1 MPTNTG
7 RRPGGCAG
15 GAASA
20 RLVWLGHATVL
31 LDVCGA
37 RILTD
42 PVLRRR
48 VAHLVRHG
56 AVPAL
61 PDRLDAILVSHLHL
75 DHADI
80 PTLRRTGGHVPV
92 IVPRG
97 AAPALRRAGLADV
110 RPVGVG
116 DTIAITPDVTIRAV
130 PARHD
135 GRRHPLARAR
145 SDALGFVV
153 EAHAR
158 VYFAG
163 DTDLFDG
170 MAHIGAPGLDVALL
184 PVWGW
189 GTTLGPGHLDPARAA
204 RAAALLRPRIAVP
217 IHWGT
222 FLPAGRGRTH
232 RRLLTRPAEEFAAR
246 LADEAP
252 GVRAVVLRPGEAFDL
267 IPARDRGAA

>member
-1 MPTNTG
+1 MV
-7 RRPGGCAG
+7 
-15 GAASA
+15 A
-20 RLVWLGHATVL
+20 RVTWLGHSTVL
-31 LDVCGA
+31 LDVSGT
-37 RILTD
+37 RLLTD

-61 PDRLDAILVSHLHL
+61 PDRLDAILLSHLHL

-80 PTLRRTGGHVPV
+80 PTLRRTGGRVPV
-92 IVPRG
+92 VVPRG
-97 AAPALRRAGLADV
+97 AERALRHAGLTDV
-110 RPVGVG
+110 RAVAVG
-116 DTIAITPDVTIRAV
+116 DTVAITPRVTIRAV

-135 GRRHPLARAR
+135 GRRHPLASAR
-145 SDALGFVV
+145 VDALGFVV
-153 EAHAR
+153 EAQAH

-204 RAAALLRPRIAVP
+204 RAAALLRPRTAVP

-222 FLPAGRGRTH
+222 FLPVGRL
-232 RRLLTRPAEEFAAR
+232 RRHGHLLTTPAQEFSALLAA
-246 LADEAP
+246 EAP
-252 GVRAVVLRPGEAFDL
+252 GVRAAVLRPGEAFEFT
-267 IPARDRGAA
+267 PMR

>member
-1 MPTNTG
+1 MV
-7 RRPGGCAG
+7 
-15 GAASA
+15 S
-20 RLVWLGHATVL
+20 RLTWLGHATVL
-31 LDVCGA
+31 LDVSGA
-37 RILTD
+37 RLLTD
-42 PVLRRR
+42 PVLRPR

-80 PTLRRTGGHVPV
+80 PTLRRTGGRVPV
-92 IVPRG
+92 VVPRG
-97 AAPALRRAGLADV
+97 AAPALRRAGLTDV
-110 RPVGVG
+110 REVAVGETV
-116 DTIAITPDVTIRAV
+116 AITPEVTVRAV

-135 GRRHPLARAR
+135 GRRHPLASAR
-145 SDALGFVV
+145 SDAIGFVV
-153 EAHAR
+153 EAEAR

-170 MAHIGAPGLDVALL
+170 MADIGAPGLDVALL

-204 RAAALLRPRIAVP
+204 RAAALLRPRTVVP

-222 FLPAGRGRTH
+222 FLPAGHLRRH
-232 RRLLTRPAEEFAAR
+232 RHLLTRPAEEFSAR
-246 LADEAP
+246 LAEEAP
-252 GVRAVVLRPGEAFDL
+252 GVRAAVLRPGEGFEFT
-267 IPARDRGAA
+267 PMR

>member
-1 MPTNTG
+1 MV
-7 RRPGGCAG
+7 
-15 GAASA
+15 A
-20 RLVWLGHATVL
+20 RITWLGHATVL
-31 LDVCGA
+31 LDVSGA
-37 RILTD
+37 RLLTD

-56 AVPAL
+56 DVPEL
-61 PDRLDAILVSHLHL
+61 PGRLDAILLSHLHL

-80 PTLRRTGGHVPV
+80 PTLRRTGGRVPV

-110 RPVGVG
+110 REVVVG
-116 DTIAITPDVTIRAV
+116 DTVAITPEVAVRAV
-130 PARHD
+130 PACHD
-135 GRRHPLARAR
+135 GRRHPLARGR
-145 SDALGFVV
+145 STALGFVV
-153 EAHAR
+153 EARAHI
-158 VYFAG
+158 YFAG

-170 MAHIGAPGLDVALL
+170 MVRIGALGLDVALL

-204 RAAALLRPRIAVP
+204 RAAALLAPRTAVP

-222 FLPAGRGRTH
+222 FLPAGALRRH
-232 RRLLTRPAEEFAAR
+232 RHLMTRPAEEFSAR

-252 GVRAVVLRPGEAFDL
+252 GVRVAVLRPGEGFEFT
-267 IPARDRGAA
+267 PMR